1 MLANLTTD
9 EKDAIKILDY
19 WFIMEFLNQQSLKK
33 YKEKETSAL
42 TYKKQLLE
50 GRKKRPNKKVEDF
63 VWFKPGDTLRTLV
76 KVESEAM
83 RLPVWSDFTVFVGC
97 MRKEVC
103 IQNIAQNVEW
113 AGQGPEENYDEIAL
127 ASLKFSKDGSYVADS
142 LSISPLAWAMKRLSG
157 GTANA
162 SQKLAV
168 SEYNSEVRELEDQ
181 ISRLFEPIE
190 EGESASE
197 SKESCAVSD
206 TVSYGLLK
214 QIENMF
220 PCTHCAPS
228 HRP

>member
-76 KVESEAM
+76 KAESEAM

-113 AGQGPEENYDEIAL
+113 AGQEPEEN
-127 ASLKFSKDGSYVADS
+127 
-142 LSISPLAWAMKRLSG
+142 
-157 GTANA
+157 
-162 SQKLAV
+162 
-168 SEYNSEVRELEDQ
+168 
-181 ISRLFEPIE
+181 
-190 EGESASE
+190 
-197 SKESCAVSD
+197 
-206 TVSYGLLK
+206 
-214 QIENMF
+214 
-220 PCTHCAPS
+220 
-228 HRP
+228 